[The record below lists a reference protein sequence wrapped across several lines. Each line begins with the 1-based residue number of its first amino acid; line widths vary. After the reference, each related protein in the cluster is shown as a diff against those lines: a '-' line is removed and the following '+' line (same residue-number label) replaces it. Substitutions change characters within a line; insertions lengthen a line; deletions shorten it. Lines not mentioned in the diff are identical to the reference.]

1 MLSLDDLL
9 IIMNNIIREL
19 RYRYG
24 ESYVEGIKVRQSKYE
39 VFINI
44 AGRKGKI
51 IIDKNTIKI
60 RVYTGLR
67 GQEISIRRIVMREIE
82 KYKRLSKQ

>member
-9 IIMNNIIREL
+9 IIMNNIVKEL

-24 ESYVEGIKVRQSKYE
+24 ESYIEGIKVRQSKYE
-39 VFINI
+39 IFINVG
-44 AGRKGKI
+44 GRRGKI

-60 RVYTGLR
+60 RVYTGLK
-67 GQEISIRRIVMREIE
+67 GQEISIRRIIAREIE